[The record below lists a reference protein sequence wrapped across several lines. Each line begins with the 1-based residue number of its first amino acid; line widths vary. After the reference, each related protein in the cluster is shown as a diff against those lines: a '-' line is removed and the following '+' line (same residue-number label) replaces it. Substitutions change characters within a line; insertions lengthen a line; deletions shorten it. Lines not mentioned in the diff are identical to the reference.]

1 MRPATVSA
9 AVRWADRLEAI
20 GSPHALLRGP
30 SRSGNC
36 RKRPRLQVTGGGTTL
51 AVTRQR
57 VTGLIVGLIVA
68 GTIIAC
74 GEPVYC
80 EHYDD
85 WVAAEAEADRIER
98 RNLDDTRTWSK
109 ADLDSWTDAT
119 LRAVDALILMQDAAP
134 RGASRARVKSECGR

>member
-1 MRPATVSA
+1 M
-9 AVRWADRLEAI
+9 
-20 GSPHALLRGP
+20 
-30 SRSGNC
+30 
-36 RKRPRLQVTGGGTTL
+36 

-57 VTGLIVGLIVA
+57 VIGLIAGLIVA
-68 GTIIAC
+68 GTIVAC

-80 EHYDD
+80 EYYDD

-109 ADLDSWTDAT
+109 ADLGSWTDAT